1 MLPLTSSTPKN
12 LSITHRIF
20 SGAMTLGILFLVACN
35 GFFTYSGAKL
45 YINEEIYALL
55 FAIAVQFAIATALI
69 TLPWVRGLGR
79 LILIFVYISAL
90 SLSTL
95 SAFTYIY
102 DSSLSEG
109 KDSQALETSLKA
121 SISNQL
127 SEAIRSEKNYVDE
140 QHQNLMKLKRAVN
153 EEQTRGYK
161 SGKGPG
167 MGQRYYD
174 KLEAFENERTHY
186 EDVQARFA
194 QANIIYNK
202 INQSLSNFSGNQ
214 QRDELIVLLSQLR
227 AHSNSAAAKNALT
240 EINQQSLGQVINPVE
255 RAVIALADYNNY
267 SVNTIVSAIWAAIFD
282 LLALFI
288 GIIRYYLVR
297 PYNSLIKRF
306 HESMLEFV
314 TLFMR
319 FGNLGSDANV
329 KYQQMAI
336 NSQEPINSEEMQRFA
351 TYLLAG
357 GQLSLRKDE
366 EDPIEPL
373 RVIGRHI
380 EPLGLEKPKNSVGIP
395 HENLHDEYHLKTLIA
410 MLVQTGVF
418 LNDLNNECYIL
429 NSSPDMAQKVLVF
442 IRIGMKDQPGDLEN
456 VNYLEEERNIPALS
470 IY

>member
-1 MLPLTSSTPKN
+1 M
-12 LSITHRIF
+12 LSITSSAPEKHGTTHHLL
-20 SGAMTLGILFLVACN
+20 SGSMTVGILFLVACN

-45 YINEEIYALL
+45 YINEELYAIL

-69 TLPWVRGLGR
+69 ALPWVRGFGR
-79 LILIFVYISAL
+79 LVLLFVYLSAL
-90 SLSTL
+90 ALSTL

-109 KDSQALETSLKA
+109 KDTQALQTSLKV
-121 SISNQL
+121 SVSNQL
-127 SEAIRSEKNYVDE
+127 SEAFRSEQNFVDE
-140 QHQNLMKLKRAVN
+140 QHQNLMKLERMLQ
-153 EEQTRGYK
+153 EEKSRGYT

-167 MGQRYYD
+167 MGMRYYE
-174 KLEAFENERTHY
+174 KLETFESERTRFEY
-186 EDVQARFA
+186 VRTRFEDASA
-194 QANIIYNK
+194 IYNK
-202 INQSLSNFSGNQ
+202 INQSLSQSSSNQ

-227 AHSNSAAAKNALT
+227 AHSNSTAAKKALT
-240 EINQQSLGQVINPVE
+240 DINQQSLGQIVNPVE
-255 RAVIALADYNNY
+255 RAVNALRDYNNY
-267 SVNTIVSAIWAAIFD
+267 SVNIVVSAIWAAIFD

-297 PYNSLIKRF
+297 PYNSLAKRF
-306 HESMLEFV
+306 HGSLLDFA
-314 TLFMR
+314 TFFMR
-319 FGNLGSDANV
+319 FGNIGSDANV

-336 NSQEPINSEEMQRFA
+336 NAQEPVDSAEIQKFA

-357 GQLSLRKDE
+357 SQLSLQNGE

-373 RVIGRHI
+373 RAISRHI

-395 HENLHDEYHLKTLIA
+395 HENLHNEYHLKTLIA

-429 NSSPDMAQKVLVF
+429 NSSPEMAQKVLVF
-442 IRIGMKDQPGDLEN
+442 IRIGMKDQPGELEN
-456 VNYLEEERNIPALS
+456 VNFLEEEKNSPVLS

>member
-1 MLPLTSSTPKN
+1 MLSITSSTPKK
-12 LSITHRIF
+12 LSTTHRIL
-20 SGAMTLGILFLVACN
+20 SGSMTLGILFLVACN

-45 YINEEIYALL
+45 YINEELYALL

-79 LILIFVYISAL
+79 LVLLFVYISAL
-90 SLSTL
+90 ALSTL
-95 SAFTYIY
+95 SAFTYVY
-102 DSSLSEG
+102 NSSLSEG
-109 KDSQALETSLKA
+109 KDPQALKLSLKA

-127 SEAIRSEKNYVDE
+127 SEAFRAEQGYIDE
-140 QHQNLMKLKRAVN
+140 QHQNLMKLEQLVR
-153 EEQTRGYK
+153 EENSRGYK

-167 MGQRYYD
+167 KGQRYYE
-174 KLEAFENERTHY
+174 KLETFETERTRF
-186 EDVQARFA
+186 EDVQAHFA
-194 QANIIYNK
+194 NANIIYNK
-202 INQSLSNFSGNQ
+202 INQALSKPVGNQ

-227 AHSNSAAAKNALT
+227 THSNSVNAKKILA
-240 EINQQSLGQVINPVE
+240 EINEQSLGQVINPVE
-255 RAVIALADYNNY
+255 EAIMALRDYNNY
-267 SVNTIVSAIWAAIFD
+267 SVNVIVSAIWAAIFD

-288 GIIRYYLVR
+288 GIIRYYLVK
-297 PYNSLIKRF
+297 PYNSLAKRF
-306 HESMLEFV
+306 HEGLLEFA

-319 FGNLGSDANV
+319 FGNLSSDANV

-336 NSQEPINSEEMQRFA
+336 NSQEPINSAEMQKFA

-357 GQLSLRKDE
+357 GQLSLRKGE

-395 HENLHDEYHLKTLIA
+395 HENLHNEYHLKTLIA

-429 NSSPDMAQKVLVF
+429 NSSPEMAQKVLVF
-442 IRIGMKDQPGDLEN
+442 IRIGMKDQPGNLEN
-456 VNYLEEERNIPALS
+456 INFLEEEKNTPALS
-470 IY
+470 ID